1 MPESQGYVF
10 YCLHRKRGIA
20 LIGVKNIKTGLN
32 INVWSH
38 VLFTDESRF
47 SLTSDSKRVYI
58 WRESGTRNDPSNIVE
73 RDRFGSGG
81 VMVWGGIM
89 IDGRTPLHVF
99 RSGSVT
105 GQIYRDEVLDPYV
118 RLFRGAYGR
127 DFLFMDDN
135 ARPHR
140 ANLVDE
146 FLESEDIKRIP
157 WPANSPDLNPIENL
171 WDYLGR
177 AIARRHPPPRDVN
190 GLKTAL
196 LEEWSLIPQTVI
208 NNVISSL
215 KTRCDMCVRVR
226 EIIFHIKFSRLLL
239 FVRRKLQLKG
249 WSGKNTLDELRD
261 GRDNVPWGGHKFTTR
276 KYVPP

>member
-1 MPESQGYVF
+1 M
-10 YCLHRKRGIA
+10 
-20 LIGVKNIKTGLN
+20 
-32 INVWSH
+32 
-38 VLFTDESRF
+38 
-47 SLTSDSKRVYI
+47 
-58 WRESGTRNDPSNIVE
+58 
-73 RDRFGSGG
+73 
-81 VMVWGGIM
+81 GGIM

-226 EIIFHIKFSRLLL
+226 EIIFHIKFVRLNSFSESFL
-239 FVRRKLQLKG
+239 F
-249 WSGKNTLDELRD
+249 
-261 GRDNVPWGGHKFTTR
+261 FF
-276 KYVPP
+276 

>member
-1 MPESQGYVF
+1 
-10 YCLHRKRGIA
+10 
-20 LIGVKNIKTGLN
+20 
-32 INVWSH
+32 
-38 VLFTDESRF
+38 
-47 SLTSDSKRVYI
+47 
-58 WRESGTRNDPSNIVE
+58 
-73 RDRFGSGG
+73 
-81 VMVWGGIM
+81 
-89 IDGRTPLHVF
+89 
-99 RSGSVT
+99 
-105 GQIYRDEVLDPYV
+105 
-118 RLFRGAYGR
+118 
-127 DFLFMDDN
+127 MDDN

-190 GLKTAL
+190 GRKTAL

-226 EIIFHIKFSRLLL
+226 RDHI
-239 FVRRKLQLKG
+239 
-249 WSGKNTLDELRD
+249 
-261 GRDNVPWGGHKFTTR
+261 P
-276 KYVPP
+276 Y

>member
-1 MPESQGYVF
+1 MTTASEDPY
-10 YCLHRKRGIA
+10 LKKRDRF
-20 LIGVKNIKTGLN
+20 KWCKEHIKTGLN
-32 INVWSH
+32 INCPMFS
-38 VLFTDESRF
+38 FTDESRF
-47 SLTSDSKRVYI
+47 SLTGDSKRVYI

-81 VMVWGGIM
+81 VMVWGIM
-89 IDGRTPLHVF
+89 IDGRVNMD
-99 RSGSVT
+99 VT
-105 GQIYRDEVLDPYV
+105 
-118 RLFRGAYGR
+118 
-127 DFLFMDDN
+127 LFMDDN

-226 EIIFHIKFSRLLL
+226 GDHI
-239 FVRRKLQLKG
+239 
-249 WSGKNTLDELRD
+249 
-261 GRDNVPWGGHKFTTR
+261 P
-276 KYVPP
+276 Y

>member
-1 MPESQGYVF
+1 
-10 YCLHRKRGIA
+10 
-20 LIGVKNIKTGLN
+20 
-32 INVWSH
+32 
-38 VLFTDESRF
+38 
-47 SLTSDSKRVYI
+47 
-58 WRESGTRNDPSNIVE
+58 
-73 RDRFGSGG
+73 
-81 VMVWGGIM
+81 
-89 IDGRTPLHVF
+89 
-99 RSGSVT
+99 
-105 GQIYRDEVLDPYV
+105 
-118 RLFRGAYGR
+118 
-127 DFLFMDDN
+127 MDDN

-177 AIARRHPPPRDVN
+177 SIARRHPPPREVN

-226 EIIFHIKFSRLLL
+226 GDHI
-239 FVRRKLQLKG
+239 
-249 WSGKNTLDELRD
+249 
-261 GRDNVPWGGHKFTTR
+261 P
-276 KYVPP
+276 Y